1 MGNLTEEMREF
12 LAFHTF
18 AIVGA
23 STNRAKY
30 GNIVLRNLRDKGF
43 EVLPVNPHEVEIEG
57 EVAYKNLSSL
67 PKDVDGIVTIVPPRV
82 TEQIV
87 RDAKAAGIKRVWMQE
102 GSESE
107 DALRYCR
114 DNRMTAIT
122 GACIMV
128 MTSGVKRAAHRR

>member
-1 MGNLTEEMREF
+1 MANLAEQMREF
-12 LAFHTF
+12 ISFHTF

-23 STNRAKY
+23 STNRQKY
-30 GNIVLRNLRDKGF
+30 GNIVLRNLREKGY
-43 EVLPVNPHEVEIEG
+43 EVIPVNPHEVEIEG
-57 EVAYKNLSSL
+57 EVAYKNLRSL
-67 PKDVDGIVTIVPPRV
+67 PKDVDGIITIVPPNI

-87 RDAKAAGIKRVWMQE
+87 RDAKDAGIKRVWMQE

-107 DALRYCR
+107 EAIQFCH

-128 MTSGVKRAAHRR
+128 MTSGVKRAARH